1 MVRVGIVTDAKPMA
15 RSPAV
20 SHRLSTFTTHSFP
33 RFAFKE
39 AKETTMSVATVAINQ
54 MERRLPKV
62 IDARKH
68 GVIDY
73 CHAAFFLGMA
83 YLCRKRDRRAAWAAL
98 LTGSFVLVQS
108 LLTDYPLG
116 IKKVIPFRLHGQ
128 MDAAFAASSFMVPS
142 IFGFSSSK
150 AASVFKGNSFV
161 EAAVV
166 GATDF
171 NSELARRE
179 E

>member
-1 MVRVGIVTDAKPMA
+1 
-15 RSPAV
+15 
-20 SHRLSTFTTHSFP
+20 
-33 RFAFKE
+33 
-39 AKETTMSVATVAINQ
+39 MSAATVAIEQ

-68 GVIDY
+68 GIIDY

-83 YLCRKRDRRAAWAAL
+83 YVCRNRDRRAAKAAL

-116 IKKVIPFRLHGQ
+116 LKKVIPFRVHGQ
-128 MDAAFAASSFMVPS
+128 MDAVFAASSFMVPRL
-142 IFGFSSSK
+142 FGFSGSK
-150 AASVFKGNSFV
+150 AASVFKGNGFV
-161 EAAVV
+161 EATVV

-171 NSELARRE
+171 NSERARRE

>member
-1 MVRVGIVTDAKPMA
+1 
-15 RSPAV
+15 
-20 SHRLSTFTTHSFP
+20 
-33 RFAFKE
+33 
-39 AKETTMSVATVAINQ
+39 MSVATTAVN
-54 MERRLPKV
+54 ELENRLPKV

-68 GVIDY
+68 GMIDY

-83 YLCRKRDRRAAWAAL
+83 YECRKSEPRAAVAAL

-116 IKKVIPFRLHGQ
+116 VKRVIPFRVHGQ
-128 MDAAFAASSFMVPS
+128 MDAAFAASSFMMPKV
-142 IFGFSSSK
+142 FGFSHSP
-150 AASVFKGNSFV
+150 AAAIFTGNSFV

-171 NSELARRE
+171 SSERARSE
-179 E
+179 EFEYSL

>member
-1 MVRVGIVTDAKPMA
+1 
-15 RSPAV
+15 
-20 SHRLSTFTTHSFP
+20 
-33 RFAFKE
+33 
-39 AKETTMSVATVAINQ
+39 MSVANVALNQ
-54 MERRLPKV
+54 LENRLPKV

-68 GVIDY
+68 GMIDY
-73 CHAAFFLGMA
+73 SHAAFFLGMA
-83 YLCRKRDRRAAWAAL
+83 YVCRKSEPRAALAAL

-116 IKKVIPFRLHGQ
+116 VKKVIPFKVHGQ
-128 MDAAFAASSFMVPS
+128 MDAAFAASSFMVPKV
-142 IFGFSSSK
+142 FGFTDSP

-171 NSELARRE
+171 SSERARSE
-179 E
+179 EVEYPW

>member
-1 MVRVGIVTDAKPMA
+1 MA
-15 RSPAV
+15 
-20 SHRLSTFTTHSFP
+20 
-33 RFAFKE
+33 
-39 AKETTMSVATVAINQ
+39 VANVALNQ
-54 MERRLPKV
+54 LENRLPKV
-62 IDARKH
+62 IDARQH
-68 GVIDY
+68 GMIDY

-83 YLCRKRDRRAAWAAL
+83 YVCRKSEPRAALAAL

-116 IKKVIPFRLHGQ
+116 AKKVIPFKVHGQ
-128 MDAAFAASSFMVPS
+128 MDAAFAASSFMVPKV
-142 IFGFSSSK
+142 FGFSDSP

-171 NSELARRE
+171 SSERARSQEVEQER
-179 E
+179 

>member
-1 MVRVGIVTDAKPMA
+1 
-15 RSPAV
+15 
-20 SHRLSTFTTHSFP
+20 
-33 RFAFKE
+33 
-39 AKETTMSVATVAINQ
+39 MSVANIAVNQ
-54 MERRLPKV
+54 LENRLPKL

-68 GVIDY
+68 GMIDY
-73 CHAAFFLGMA
+73 GHAAFFLGMA
-83 YLCRKRDRRAAWAAL
+83 FVCRKSEPRAALAAL

-116 IKKVIPFRLHGQ
+116 VKKVIPFRVHGQ
-128 MDAAFAASSFMVPS
+128 MDAAFAASSFMMPKV
-142 IFGFSSSK
+142 FGFSDSA

-171 NSELARRE
+171 NSERARSE
-179 E
+179 ESDYEG

>member
-1 MVRVGIVTDAKPMA
+1 
-15 RSPAV
+15 
-20 SHRLSTFTTHSFP
+20 
-33 RFAFKE
+33 
-39 AKETTMSVATVAINQ
+39 MSVANVALNQ
-54 MERRLPKV
+54 LESRLPKI

-68 GVIDY
+68 GMIDY

-83 YLCRKRDRRAAWAAL
+83 YVCRKSEPRAALAAL

-116 IKKVIPFRLHGQ
+116 AKKIIPFKVHGQ
-128 MDAAFAASSFMVPS
+128 MDAAFAASSFMVPKM
-142 IFGFSSSK
+142 FGFSDSP
-150 AASVFKGNSFV
+150 AASVFRGNSFV

-171 NSELARRE
+171 SSERARSE
-179 E
+179 EAEYSR

>member
-1 MVRVGIVTDAKPMA
+1 MSIATA
-15 RSPAV
+15 AV
-20 SHRLSTFTTHSFP
+20 NEL
-33 RFAFKE
+33 E
-39 AKETTMSVATVAINQ
+39 N
-54 MERRLPKV
+54 RLPKI

-68 GVIDY
+68 GMIDY

-83 YLCRKRDRRAAWAAL
+83 YVCRKSEPRAALAAL

-116 IKKVIPFRLHGQ
+116 VKKVIPFRVHGQ
-128 MDAAFAASSFMVPS
+128 MDAAFAASSFMIPKV
-142 IFGFSSSK
+142 FGFSDSA
-150 AASVFKGNSFV
+150 AASVFTGNSFV

-171 NSELARRE
+171 SSERARSE
-179 E
+179 YEYHS

>member
-1 MVRVGIVTDAKPMA
+1 
-15 RSPAV
+15 
-20 SHRLSTFTTHSFP
+20 
-33 RFAFKE
+33 
-39 AKETTMSVATVAINQ
+39 MSVASVAVN
-54 MERRLPKV
+54 ELENRLPKV

-68 GVIDY
+68 GMIDY

-83 YLCRKRDRRAAWAAL
+83 YVCRKSEPRAALAAL

-116 IKKVIPFRLHGQ
+116 VKKVSPFRVHGQ
-128 MDAAFAASSFMVPS
+128 LDAAFAASSFMVPKV
-142 IFGFSSSK
+142 FGFSDSP

-171 NSELARRE
+171 SSERARSE
-179 E
+179 EHDYSL

>member
-1 MVRVGIVTDAKPMA
+1 
-15 RSPAV
+15 
-20 SHRLSTFTTHSFP
+20 
-33 RFAFKE
+33 
-39 AKETTMSVATVAINQ
+39 MSVTSAAVN
-54 MERRLPKV
+54 ELENRLPKV

-68 GVIDY
+68 GMIDY

-83 YLCRKRDRRAAWAAL
+83 YMCRKSEPRAAMAAL

-116 IKKVIPFRLHGQ
+116 AKKVIPFRVHGQ
-128 MDAAFAASSFMVPS
+128 MDAAFAASSFMVPK
-142 IFGFSSSK
+142 IFGFSDSPV
-150 AASVFKGNSFV
+150 AAVFKGNSFV

-171 NSELARRE
+171 SSERARSE
-179 E
+179 ESGY